1 MKFLRTELPHECVR
15 HVLAVRE
22 EAERLA
28 DDLPFRIGSAVG
40 AMVALDLES
49 VGQLPQLIDRGFSPE
64 SAVVRVLD
72 EEVPAGI
79 VLFQTPTRRPGD
91 HESDRV
97 SP

>member
-1 MKFLRTELPHECVR
+1 MLV
-15 HVLAVRE
+15 VRE

-28 DDLPFRIGSAVG
+28 DKLSFRIGGAVG

-49 VGQLPQLIDRGFSPE
+49 IGQLPQLIDRGFSPE
-64 SAVVRVLD
+64 SAVVRIFD

-91 HESDRV
+91 HGSDRV